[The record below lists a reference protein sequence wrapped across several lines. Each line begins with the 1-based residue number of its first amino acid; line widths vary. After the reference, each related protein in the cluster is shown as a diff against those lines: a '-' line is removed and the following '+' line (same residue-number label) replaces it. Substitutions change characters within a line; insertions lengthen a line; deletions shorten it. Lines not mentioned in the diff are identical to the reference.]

1 MRGHS
6 RRFRA
11 RIRGHGELCLAV
23 RMPGYLAL
31 TMRAGETEQK
41 GRLRYLKFETNSIMS
56 NCLKIR
62 GEFEPNRRVEPN
74 DSFKPVC

>member
-1 MRGHS
+1 MRGLS
-6 RRFRA
+6 PRFPA

-23 RMPGYLAL
+23 CGRSYLAL
-31 TMRAGETEQK
+31 TMRGAEMEQT
-41 GRLRYLKFETNSIMS
+41 RAERYLKFEANSIMS

-62 GEFEPNRRVEPN
+62 GDFEPNRRVEAN